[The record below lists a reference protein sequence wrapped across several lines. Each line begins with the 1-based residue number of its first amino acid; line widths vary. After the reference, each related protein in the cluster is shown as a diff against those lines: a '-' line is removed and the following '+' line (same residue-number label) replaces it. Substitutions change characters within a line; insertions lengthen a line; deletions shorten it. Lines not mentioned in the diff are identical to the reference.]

1 MGTTYYDGEC
11 GKLLTN
17 MDFNV
22 SFAFVEQTSM
32 CRLTLSIQNRSSII
46 PDRTR
51 ICLKYDFYSF
61 APPFLIWHKEE

>member
-22 SFAFVEQTSM
+22 IICI
-32 CRLTLSIQNRSSII
+32 CRANKHVSTEYIQNRSSII

-61 APPFLIWHKEE
+61 SPPFLIWHKEE